1 MKRIPAG
8 KSLMQLLYGL
18 RQMIGLCGIAL
29 MLSATIGYADI
40 SLVFGTY
47 AADKPTATIKKF
59 KPFLDYLSADMS
71 ARLGEPV
78 TIRIKLASNYS
89 AGITSLTQGNV
100 DFSRFG
106 PASYVSAKKQNPDI
120 EIVAMETK
128 KGKKKFY
135 GIIAVHNDSNITR
148 LADLKGHSF
157 AFGDPLSTIGRY
169 LSQAKLLEAG
179 ISGDDLQEFAYLGRH
194 DRVGAAVGNKDFDA
208 GALKE
213 STFKKLQDK
222 DTPIKVLLRFE
233 NVTKP
238 WITRAGLP
246 TRIFDAMSASMLKLS
261 DPEVLKTISKTGFL
275 KGHDA
280 DYDSIRTAMQDSA
293 TFDQK

>member
-1 MKRIPAG
+1 
-8 KSLMQLLYGL
+8 MQFLYAL
-18 RQMIGLCGIAL
+18 RKMTGLCAIAL
-29 MLSATIGYADI
+29 MLSATTGFADI

-47 AADKPTATIKKF
+47 AADKPTTTIKKF

-78 TIRIKLASNYS
+78 TIRIKLAANYS
-89 AGITSLTQGNV
+89 AGIADLTQGNV

-106 PASYVSAKKQNPDI
+106 PASYVSAKKKNPNI

-128 KGKKKFY
+128 KGEKKFY
-135 GIIAVHNDSNITR
+135 GIIAVHNDSDITT
-148 LADLKGHSF
+148 LAELKGRSF

-179 ISGDDLQEFAYLGRH
+179 ITGADLQKFSYLGRH
-194 DRVGAAVGNKDFDA
+194 DRVGSAVGNKDFDA

-222 DTPIKVLLRFE
+222 DTPIKVLLKFE

-246 TRIFDAMSASMLKLS
+246 TRIFDAMRISMLTAS
-261 DPEVLKTISKTGFL
+261 DPEILKTISKTGFL

-280 DYDSIRTAMQDSA
+280 DYDSIRTAMQESA
-293 TFDQK
+293 IFDQ